1 MLSDRNIVRHI
12 TRCIVMKKIH
22 YKSVPRV
29 KWHKIDHYF
38 TLRYW
43 AIYPEIWNIGPD
55 IDIFG
60 LKVYN
65 IVLGYLIDHIKPNT
79 IQFEGF
85 HIIMEC
91 PPNGP
96 LCLAT
101 GVWLNNKM
109 INRDW

>member
-1 MLSDRNIVRHI
+1 MTIILPFDIE
-12 TRCIVMKKIH
+12 
-22 YKSVPRV
+22 
-29 KWHKIDHYF
+29 
-38 TLRYW
+38 RYT
-43 AIYPEIWNIGPD
+43 PKFEILVQILTF
-55 IDIFG
+55 FG

-96 LCLAT
+96 LYLAT
-101 GVWLNNKM
+101 GEEKVDFEKIRSENS
-109 INRDW
+109 